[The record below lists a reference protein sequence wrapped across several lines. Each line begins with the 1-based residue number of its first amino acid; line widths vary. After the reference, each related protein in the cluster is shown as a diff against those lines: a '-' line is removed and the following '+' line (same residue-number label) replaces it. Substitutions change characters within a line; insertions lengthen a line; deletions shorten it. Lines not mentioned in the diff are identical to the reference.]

1 LKGAVLY
8 VARTVSPDGAL
19 WTKARRFFAVG
30 LQGPKAG
37 SQLLQ
42 IRCERGAE
50 ISRSMGFPEET
61 AGAIRNLDE
70 HWNGAGHPDGL
81 KGEEIPLLARI
92 CGMAQMIEVFYT
104 AFGPVCAEEIARARR
119 KEWFDPTL
127 VDVFLAEAREGRIW
141 ESLGESDLAHSVSL
155 MEPVDRVLVADSEWL
170 DLTAQAFAWIID
182 AKSPFTYQHS
192 EDVARAA
199 AKMTEHMGLPPS
211 LVHDQMRAGLL
222 HDIGKL
228 AVSNRILDKPGP
240 SPMRSLPR

>member
-1 LKGAVLY
+1 
-8 VARTVSPDGAL
+8 
-19 WTKARRFFAVG
+19 
-30 LQGPKAG
+30 
-37 SQLLQ
+37 
-42 IRCERGAE
+42 
-50 ISRSMGFPEET
+50 
-61 AGAIRNLDE
+61 
-70 HWNGAGHPDGL
+70 
-81 KGEEIPLLARI
+81 LAPI

-104 AFGPVCAEEIARARR
+104 AFGPVCAEEIACPRR

-141 ESLGESDLAHSVSL
+141 ESLDESDFAHSVSL

-192 EDVARAA
+192 EGVARAA
-199 AKMTEHMGLPPS
+199 AKMTDHMGLPPS

-228 AVSNRILDKPGP
+228 AVSNRILDKLGP
-240 SPMRSLPR
+240 SPMRSLPG